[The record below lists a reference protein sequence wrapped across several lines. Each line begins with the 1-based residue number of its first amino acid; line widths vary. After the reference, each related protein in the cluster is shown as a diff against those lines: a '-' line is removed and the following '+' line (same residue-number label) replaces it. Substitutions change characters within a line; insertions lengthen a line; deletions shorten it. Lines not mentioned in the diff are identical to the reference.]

1 MDVRT
6 VVTQMGAVA
15 TAWEREAGERRAR
28 WAADPVASSLD
39 SCAGELRAAVRAAE
53 VAMLED
59 TVEEFAAAHQRTAA
73 TVRRWCRQH
82 LIDCRKTS
90 KGWMI
95 RRGSPLP
102 VEPSSLASPV
112 QLVRA
117 S

>member
-1 MDVRT
+1 MRT

-15 TAWEREAGERRAR
+15 TAWEREAGQRRGR
-28 WAADPVASSLD
+28 WAPDPVASSLD
-39 SCAGELRAAVRAAE
+39 SCAAELRTALRAAE

-59 TVEEFAAAHQRTAA
+59 TVEEFAATHQRTAA

-82 LIDCRKTS
+82 LVDCRKTP

-95 RRGSPLP
+95 RRGTALP
-102 VEPSSLASPV
+102 VEPV